1 MPLETESKARVR
13 ALISEFR
20 PEHGDLLAAMH
31 KVQHEFGYLSREA
44 MEVIAEQLD
53 LFPAHV
59 YGAASFYEEF
69 RFEPPAHTNIRW
81 CSGPACRLRNS
92 NGIRDAMLAT
102 LGLDE
107 VHEQT
112 EDGRVG
118 VIVGQCNGCCE
129 LAPMVWLEQHE
140 THTVQPVGHLTAAR
154 AIRMARA
161 LRDGAEIDA
170 AIDAAGIPAPAS
182 ALEAHNA

>member
-1 MPLETESKARVR
+1 MPLETESRAQIR
-13 ALISEFR
+13 ALIADLR
-20 PEHGDLLAAMH
+20 PDHGDLLAAMH
-31 KVQHEFGYLSREA
+31 RVQHEFGYLSQEA
-44 MEVIAEQLD
+44 MAVIAEQLD

-69 RFEPPAHTNIRW
+69 VFHPPAQTNIRW

-92 NGIRDAMLAT
+92 NGIRDAVLAT
-102 LGLDE
+102 LDLE
-107 VHEQT
+107 SLHQQT

-118 VIVGQCNGCCE
+118 VINGQCNGCCE

-140 THTVQPVGHLTAAR
+140 THTVQPVGQMSASR

-161 LRDGAEIDA
+161 LRDGADLQG
-170 AIDAAGIPAPAS
+170 AIDA
-182 ALEAHNA
+182 

>member
-13 ALISEFR
+13 ALVAEFR
-20 PEHGDLLAAMH
+20 PEHGDLLAAFH

-69 RFEPPAHTNIRW
+69 RFEPPARTNIRW
-81 CSGPACRLRNS
+81 CSGPACRLRNA
-92 NGIRDAMLAT
+92 NGIRDALLAT
-102 LGLDE
+102 LGLDK
-107 VHEQT
+107 VDAQT

-118 VIVGQCNGCCE
+118 VILGQCNGTCE
-129 LAPMVWLEQHE
+129 IAPMVWLEQHE
-140 THTVQPVGHLTAAR
+140 THTIRPVGGMSAAR
-154 AIRMARA
+154 AVRMARA

-170 AIDAAGIPAPAS
+170 ALRDAGITEGVAS
-182 ALEAHNA
+182 A

>member
-13 ALISEFR
+13 ALISELQ
-20 PEHGDLLAAMH
+20 PNHGDLLAALH
-31 KVQHEFGYLSREA
+31 RIQHEFGYLSPEA
-44 MEVIAEQLD
+44 MEVVAEQLD

-69 RFEPPAHTNIRW
+69 RFHPPAQTNIRW

-92 NGIRDAMLAT
+92 NGIKDAMLAT
-102 LGLDE
+102 LGLE
-107 VHEQT
+107 ALHEQT

-118 VIVGQCNGCCE
+118 VINGQCNGCCE

-140 THTVQPVGHLTAAR
+140 DHSVRAVGGMTAAR

-161 LRDGAEIDA
+161 LRDGADVE
-170 AIDAAGIPAPAS
+170 G
-182 ALEAHNA
+182 ALNA

>member
-20 PEHGDLLAAMH
+20 PSHGDLLAALH
-31 KVQHEFGYLSREA
+31 RIQHEFGYLSQEA
-44 MEVIAEQLD
+44 MEVVAEQLS

-69 RFEPPAHTNIRW
+69 RFHPPARTNIRW
-81 CSGPACRLRNS
+81 CSGPACRLRNG

-102 LGLDE
+102 LGLQE
-107 VHEQT
+107 LHQQT

-118 VIVGQCNGCCE
+118 VINGQCNGCCE

-140 THTVQPVGHLTAAR
+140 THTVQPVGQMSAAR

-161 LRDGAEIDA
+161 LRDGGDLQG
-170 AIDAAGIPAPAS
+170 AIDA
-182 ALEAHNA
+182 

>member
-13 ALISEFR
+13 ALVADLR

-31 KVQHEFGYLSREA
+31 RVQHEFGYLSREA

-69 RFEPPAHTNIRW
+69 RFSPPARTNIRW
-81 CSGPACRLRNS
+81 CSGPACRLRNA
-92 NGIRDAMLAT
+92 NGIRDAIFAT
-102 LGLDE
+102 LGIE
-107 VHEQT
+107 AMNEQT

-118 VIVGQCNGCCE
+118 VILGQCNGCCE
-129 LAPMVWLEQHE
+129 IAPMVWLEQHE
-140 THTVQPVGHLTAAR
+140 THRQEPVGGLTAAR

-161 LRDGAEIDA
+161 LRDGASADE
-170 AIDAAGIPAPAS
+170 AIAAGRDG
-182 ALEAHNA
+182 HG